1 MAQQQQR
8 LSPYSSLKML
18 AMEHLHLNN
27 NFKQGMLY
35 ALVITLVF
43 TVIVTIAYIV
53 DMPK

>member
-1 MAQQQQR
+1 
-8 LSPYSSLKML
+8 
-18 AMEHLHLNN
+18 MEHLHINN

-43 TVIVTIAYIV
+43 TVILAIAYIV